1 MQCPPAI
8 VVSISLRLLHKYR
21 SNFAQGLAR
30 FDGSC
35 EDARSRAQYEP
46 KAQPMEVPDHAVLVE
61 GLVPP
66 VLRAGA
72 HLVAC
77 RTEGI
82 AAEEKADG
90 SPVSRAD
97 REAEAIL
104 LEALANVAPAIPV
117 IAEEAVSAGL
127 IPEFD
132 DVAFLV
138 DALDGTRE
146 FIAGGDDFTVN
157 VALVERGVP
166 IFGIVLAPASGRLF
180 VTLSPHRCAAAHVP
194 LHALGDASMPQLA
207 DIRTRPARPEGLHV
221 LSSRSH
227 RSAETDAFL
236 SRLRVAGQERIGSS
250 LKFGIIAAGE
260 ADVYPRMGPTS
271 AWDIAA
277 GHAVLAAA
285 GGAVTRLDGTALE
298 YLDKSR
304 LVSPEPFLN
313 PSFVAWGR
321 PEMVL
326 R

>member
-1 MQCPPAI
+1 M
-8 VVSISLRLLHKYR
+8 
-21 SNFAQGLAR
+21 
-30 FDGSC
+30 
-35 EDARSRAQYEP
+35 
-46 KAQPMEVPDHAVLVE
+46 
-61 GLVPP
+61 
-66 VLRAGA
+66 LRAGA
-72 HLVAC
+72 HLIDC
-77 RTEGI
+77 RSRGI
-82 AAEEKADG
+82 DAEEKADG
-90 SPVSRAD
+90 SPVSSAD

-104 LEALANVAPAIPV
+104 LDALARVAPGIPV
-117 IAEEAVSAGL
+117 IAEESVSAGV

-132 DVAFLV
+132 EIAFLV

-146 FIAGGDDFTVN
+146 FIGGGDDFTVN

-166 IFGIVLAPASGRLF
+166 IFGIVLAPAIGRLF
-180 VTLSPHRCAAAHVP
+180 VTLSKQRCASSRLTAGS
-194 LHALGDASMPQLA
+194 LRDAGLPQLH
-207 DIRTRPARPEGLHV
+207 DIRTRPGSPEGLHI

-236 SRLRVAGQERIGSS
+236 ARLRIAEQERIGSS

-260 ADVYPRMGPTS
+260 ADVYPRLGPTS

-285 GGAVTRLDGTALE
+285 GGTVTCMDGTPLT

-304 LVSPEPFLN
+304 LDGPEPFLN
-313 PSFVAWGR
+313 PSFIAWGR